1 LALTGERSHVHR
13 CAAMAGAGVEIDFGG
28 RHLANQGHIPAMRR
42 GVQTH
47 KGGSLGKGGADLS
60 LGGQG
65 ER

>member
-1 LALTGERSHVHR
+1 
-13 CAAMAGAGVEIDFGG
+13 MAGAGVEIDFGG